1 MLPKIH
7 IHLSEVPGKPVIP
20 NCGTPTEKRS
30 QFSDGDLKLVL
41 QEGWLY
47 IKDFVDFIKKLKNT
61 DHIPPDNIMVK
72 VAVVGLYPSKPRVA
86 GLETLRKAL
95 DNCVDKKT
103 PTDNLKTSPLH
114 IISSRSQQ
122 GILKFIVRH

>member
-7 IHLSEVPGKPVIP
+7 IHLPEVPGKPVIP
-20 NCGTPTEKRS
+20 NCGTPTEKLS

-103 PTDNLKTSPLH
+103 PTDNLN
-114 IISSRSQQ
+114 
-122 GILKFIVRH
+122 